1 MLLTKSCVYA
11 IRAALLVSY
20 KINKGNRNYIPV
32 KELSKELNIS
42 FHFLTKI
49 LQKLTEADLMQSF
62 RGPRGGVAL
71 AQSPEKVT
79 LLNIVHAIDGTHI
92 FDQCLL
98 GLPDCNDDHPCPMH
112 NQWKEKTKQLEY
124 IFEKSNLE
132 NLAKN
137 LEEFKLSGI

>member
-1 MLLTKSCVYA
+1 MLLSKSCVYA

-20 KINKGNRNYIPV
+20 KVNREDRNYIPV

-62 RGPRGGVAL
+62 RGPHGGVAL
-71 AQSPEKVT
+71 AQSPDSVT
-79 LLNIVHAIDGTHI
+79 LLNIVHAIDGENI
-92 FDQCLL
+92 FEQCLL
-98 GLPDCNDDHPCPMH
+98 GLPDCNDNHPCPLH
-112 NQWKEKTKQLEY
+112 NQWKEKTKQLEH
-124 IFEKSNLE
+124 IFRNSNLD

-137 LEEFKLSGI
+137 LEEFTLSGI